1 MPATLTRVARLL
13 DALFFGVILSVGAA
27 VIVMVLVIS
36 YGVVARE
43 VFKLSD
49 VWITD
54 LTTYL
59 MGYMTFVGSAA
70 LSWRG
75 RHVKIDAVGHLFSPM
90 VRQGMALA
98 AAIAMTCVSLAL
110 LWLTSGF
117 WSDAW
122 DSDER
127 SWGMLS
133 MPLWIPYLSL
143 VVGSALMTAGH
154 AVRLALLLHVGKEQA
169 MPADTRAGGH

>member
-1 MPATLTRVARLL
+1 MPAMLRRVARVL
-13 DALFFGVILSVGAA
+13 DALFFAIVLSVGAA

-36 YGVVARE
+36 YGVMARE

-49 VWITD
+49 VWVTD
-54 LTTYL
+54 VTTYL

-70 LSWRG
+70 LAWRG
-75 RHVKIDAVGHLFSPM
+75 RHVKIDAFGHLFRPA
-90 VRQGMALA
+90 VRQAMALA
-98 AAIAMTCVSLAL
+98 ASVAMTVVSVAL

-122 DSDER
+122 DSGEQ

-143 VVGSALMTAGH
+143 VVGCALMTLAH
-154 AVRLALLLHVGKEQA
+154 AVRFALLLHGDGGD
-169 MPADTRAGGH
+169 ADTAAGRR